1 MLGWRYGLMLSV
13 AMLLTSAAAKAE
25 FADISGREQVPVGSW
40 SELKA
45 ELGKAENEGKVI
57 VLTQS
62 FKAGVDNPITSIA
75 VNDIIIDGG
84 GNTISGKE
92 GFFKGQ
98 FIKVTSSAVNK
109 PQVIFQNLKLE
120 GFGFVTTLSFV
131 SAPGGVIYNMG
142 TIGDITGDFSGN
154 YAQSTSG
161 FAQGGAIYNSGSN
174 STIGDITGDFS
185 GNYAQSTPSSAQG
198 GAIHNS
204 NGTIG
209 NITGDFSGNYAQS
222 TSAYAYGGAIYNSGS
237 NSTIGDIT
245 GDFSGNYAQS
255 TSAYAYGGAIY
266 NYGGGTIENI
276 TGNFTN
282 NFAQGATYA
291 QGGAIYNE
299 AKPLTLINSSFT
311 GNKVISG
318 ATKES
323 AEGQQTL
330 GGAIFSSSDL
340 TIKADNGQSLFSGN
354 KIQWSDGEES
364 SAIDM
369 GLENTT
375 SLILTLDSRNNG
387 KIQFDDKI
395 SVQGMTIDYILSQV
409 TSSGG
414 TVTDDGNGGYLVTMG
429 SDTIHFK
436 KTDDGFLYPTQ
447 QESGKDIT
455 YVENLIKQAEQLG
468 FEVTTE
474 GDNYILTSEEG
485 GMKVVYEII
494 KEKDGT
500 YTLTE
505 NMFVAEYVGN
515 MVISG
520 DDRSQVVFN
529 NKINGFGTID
539 ISGTRVEANE
549 GVGTISRTITHSG
562 GVLNVN
568 SGATAAD
575 NLINSGGTVNV
586 LKDGTTVRTAVNDGG
601 VFHVAAGGL
610 AQDTTVNSG
619 GSLKADAF
627 AKLHNM
633 LANDGALLDIDKEA
647 YLTGN
652 IIINAAAQ
660 MGGSYDYSQIFKD
673 EVTDKGSLTL
683 VGGLNSILNESSLI
697 NTTADK
703 KLHLTDGDYTI
714 GDGTQAVQGWDQLT
728 FKNKANVKL
737 EGDIAM
743 SDASKKIFIEQG
755 SKLDLAGHSPSNY
768 TITGS
773 LNNDGMITFSH
784 ADDEVDDITTIYG
797 NYKAY
802 NNAKMTIDVSPAN
815 NVADLL
821 RIDGD
826 VQGHTGV
833 ILNVLQYNVMPTQK
847 IEFVSAPN
855 DDLSTGAAFSI
866 FRVDGSAYNW
876 NVLYENGSWYTAT
889 DNIIP
894 DGSVNGYGD
903 TNTGNMADDP
913 DLDKD
918 ADLPLEFPDVP
929 SSSNPDNN
937 DTNSGYP
944 FLQPSVV
951 GEAIAYLGLPSAGL
965 EQTRDMSRNIS
976 AKVAANK
983 YYHAQCNG
991 FYDCGYNGQPLHNIW
1006 VAPVYAYSKVKSPY
1020 DYEAKIGGFEAG
1032 IDTQTNAYN
1041 RLGLF
1046 MSYRQ
1051 GNYDFDGDGEDYFS
1065 KTGSEIDIDSYIL
1078 GLYHRYDRGRLWV
1091 MSQIFGGYQDVE
1103 IASDDGVSSST
1114 DGFEFGAG
1122 VEAGVVFNPKKDIT
1136 IEPTLRVAYTQ
1147 INYDDASDKY
1157 GKTAQYGDVSNVE
1170 AEFGVKFE
1178 KSYILRLRPQSYAK
1192 VYVKPSVIQNFGN
1205 GDVLVTSLR
1214 KVDGLENATLGRIE
1228 IGGSMNL
1235 DNRWSGYANMAYT
1248 FNSDYNS
1255 ASINAG
1261 LNYAFQ

>member
-1 MLGWRYGLMLSV
+1 MLSV

-25 FADISGREQVPVGSW
+25 LADISGREQVPVSSW

-62 FKAGVDNPITSIA
+62 FEADADNPITSIA

-92 GFFKGQ
+92 GSSKGQ
-98 FIKVTSSAVNK
+98 FIKVTFSAVNK

-120 GFGFVTTLSFV
+120 GFGVV
-131 SAPGGVIYNMG
+131 SSSYAEGGAIYNYRG
-142 TIGDITGDFSGN
+142 TIGNITGDFSGN
-154 YAQSTSG
+154 YAQGATY
-161 FAQGGAIYNSGSN
+161 AIGGAIYNN
-174 STIGDITGDFS
+174 R
-185 GNYAQSTPSSAQG
+185 
-198 GAIHNS
+198 
-204 NGTIG
+204 TIG

-222 TSAYAYGGAIYNSGS
+222 TSSNAQGGAIFNSGTLGNITGDFSDNYAQGATYARGGAIYNYRG
-237 NSTIGDIT
+237 TIGNIT
-245 GDFSGNYAQS
+245 GDFSGNYAQ
-255 TSAYAYGGAIY
+255 
-266 NYGGGTIENI
+266 
-276 TGNFTN
+276 
-282 NFAQGATYA
+282 GATYA
-291 QGGAIYNE
+291 RGGAIYNE
-299 AKPLTLINSSFT
+299 DKPLSLINSSFT

-318 ATKES
+318 ANKES

-330 GGAIFSSSDL
+330 GGAIYSESDL

-369 GLENTT
+369 V
-375 SLILTLDSRNNG
+375 SLSQPLTLTLDSRNNG

-395 SVQGMTIDYILSQV
+395 SIQSYIDTILSRA
-409 TSSGG
+409 TSAGA

-436 KTDDGFLYPTQ
+436 KTDDGFLYPVE

-455 YVENLIKQAEQLG
+455 YVENIIQQYEKNG

-474 GDNYILTSEEG
+474 GDNYILTGEMDG
-485 GMKVVYEII
+485 TKAVYEIT

-500 YTLTE
+500 YTLTL
-505 NMFVAEYVGN
+505 NDVISEYGGN

-520 DDRSQVVFN
+520 DDSSQVVFN

-562 GVLNVN
+562 GLLNVN

-586 LKDGTTVRTAVNDGG
+586 LKDGTAVRTAVNDGG

-619 GSLKADAF
+619 GSLKADAL